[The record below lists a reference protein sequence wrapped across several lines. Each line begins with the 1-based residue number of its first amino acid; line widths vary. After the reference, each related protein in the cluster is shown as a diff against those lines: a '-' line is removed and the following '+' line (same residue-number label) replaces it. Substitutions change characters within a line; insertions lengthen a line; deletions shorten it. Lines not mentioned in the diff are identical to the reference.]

1 MAGFTQQVLFFLGHS
16 QLGGK
21 GAVAHAGRIS
31 LHDTDGLVQLA
42 AGDASADGCISAD
55 GVGGSGVGINAVV
68 DITQGSQLGLK
79 HDLLAGIV
87 SICQVLADIADVSAE
102 HFLEVLAPVPHI
114 VHADRLLVINVDHG
128 QVLGFHQGFQ
138 ALAHTGIH
146 VDQIAHAQGFLH
158 VLITIGVS
166 NAALGGTK
174 LCARFGKAGL
184 LQAILLHME
193 RHGDGST
200 VRNFQVVRGNLN
212 TLFAQGGDLF
222 FEMFRVN
229 DHTAAHNTDN
239 AGVQDAGGHQVQY
252 ELAALVFDGVAG
264 VVAALVTGN
273 DVIIAAEQVHHTALA
288 LVAPVDTGNC
298 SKHEK

>member
-1 MAGFTQQVLFFLGHS
+1 
-16 QLGGK
+16 
-21 GAVAHAGRIS
+21 
-31 LHDTDGLVQLA
+31 
-42 AGDASADGCISAD
+42 
-55 GVGGSGVGINAVV
+55 
-68 DITQGSQLGLK
+68 
-79 HDLLAGIV
+79 
-87 SICQVLADIADVSAE
+87 
-102 HFLEVLAPVPHI
+102 
-114 VHADRLLVINVDHG
+114 
-128 QVLGFHQGFQ
+128 
-138 ALAHTGIH
+138 
-146 VDQIAHAQGFLH
+146 
-158 VLITIGVS
+158 
-166 NAALGGTK
+166 
-174 LCARFGKAGL
+174 
-184 LQAILLHME
+184 ME

-212 TLFAQGGDLF
+212 TLFAQGSDLF

-239 AGVQDAGGHQVQY
+239 VGVQDAGGHQVQY